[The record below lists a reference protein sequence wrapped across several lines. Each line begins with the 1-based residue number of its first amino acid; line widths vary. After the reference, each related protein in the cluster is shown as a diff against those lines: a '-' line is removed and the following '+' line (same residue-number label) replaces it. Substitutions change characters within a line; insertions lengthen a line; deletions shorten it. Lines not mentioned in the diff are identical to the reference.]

1 MMSLKGD
8 PEARATGQ
16 IDPILVNDVK
26 VAAFSVIG
34 RPRETCEPQL
44 DTEANDVQD
53 SDWVEPNGNC
63 PTGDSY
69 ELRIAELLGLAH
81 RTNSGTAG
89 AVRS

>member
-1 MMSLKGD
+1 MSLEGD

-26 VAAFSVIG
+26 VAAFSVIDDPEKLANPSSTRKPTTSRIRLG
-34 RPRETCEPQL
+34 RTEGQL
-44 DTEANDVQD
+44 PD
-53 SDWVEPNGNC
+53 
-63 PTGDSY
+63 GDSY

-81 RTNSGTAG
+81 RTSSGTAG